1 MSGIET
7 PGTGRRVAA
16 CEVMERCSSRPG
28 AGATRAGLAAMPTLL
43 LAAVL
48 LTACGQ
54 KGPLVLPDQATGTE
68 PTSGAAEDE
77 EEEDDQ
83 QAPGGDGRVAPN
95 GGDDGR

>member
-7 PGTGRRVAA
+7 PGRGRRVAA
-16 CEVMERCSSRPG
+16 CEAMERCSSRPG
-28 AGATRAGLAAMPTLL
+28 AGATRARLAAMPTLL

-77 EEEDDQ
+77 EEDDQ
-83 QAPGGDGRVAPN
+83 QDSGGDGRVAPN